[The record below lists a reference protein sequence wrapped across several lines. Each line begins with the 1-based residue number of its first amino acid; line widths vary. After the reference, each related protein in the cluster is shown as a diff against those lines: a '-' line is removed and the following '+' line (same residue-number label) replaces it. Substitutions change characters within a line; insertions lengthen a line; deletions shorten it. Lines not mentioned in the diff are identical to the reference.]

1 MTVHIEFSQAF
12 IAVRPLRDGLAFL
25 SARRYNWV
33 PSSGCGLFPSRAA
46 FLAIAS
52 GADPQSPSG
61 RMSGGVSRVAFQEH
75 AAGDQIVAEL
85 SERLQTP
92 ISTGELERRWAAVRA
107 AMEAEKIDVLL
118 MQNNNDY
125 MGGYV
130 KYFTDLPATNG
141 YPLTV
146 VFPRDDLMTLVSQGP
161 FGGVNT
167 PTANGDGIARGVKQ
181 WLTTPSY
188 ASCHYTA
195 TYDPELA
202 GAALA
207 HYAGGT
213 IGLLGT
219 YQMSFALVD
228 HLRNGRFSNTRFV
241 DASDLVDR
249 IKTIKSPEERALI
262 RRTAAMQD
270 GAMRAAFA
278 AVEPG
283 MRDREI
289 AAIAQCYSQRHGS
302 ENGIYLCA
310 SMPPDRPAHFSQ
322 RHFQNRVIEEGDV
335 VALLVEDSGPG
346 GMYTELGRTCVV
358 GKASQELKDEFAFTL
373 DARRFNLGLLK
384 PGTPCKEI
392 FAAYNDFMRK
402 NGRPEEK
409 RLHCHGQGYD
419 LVERPLIRQD
429 EPMAIAEHMNIVV
442 HPTYIRGHVHSWVCD
457 NYLIE
462 TNGPSERLHRFPE
475 ILTELG

>member
-1 MTVHIEFSQAF
+1 MAANSLI
-12 IAVRPLRDGLAFL
+12 
-25 SARRYNWV
+25 RRTW
-33 PSSGCGLFPSRAA
+33 
-46 FLAIAS
+46 
-52 GADPQSPSG
+52 
-61 RMSGGVSRVAFQEH
+61 QENT
-75 AAGDQIVAEL
+75 DMEQL

-107 AMEAEKIDVLL
+107 AMERDKIDVLL

-146 VFPRDDLMTLVSQGP
+146 VFPRDDLMTMVSQGP
-161 FGGVNT
+161 FGGGN
-167 PTANGDGIARGVKQ
+167 PTASGDGVARGVKQ

-188 ASCHYTA
+188 ASCVYTA
-195 TYDPELA
+195 NYDPELA
-202 GAALA
+202 AKALA
-207 HYAGGT
+207 PYAGGT

-228 HLRNGRFSNTRFV
+228 YLQKGRFSNSRFV

-249 IKTIKSPEERALI
+249 IKVIKSAEERELV
-262 RRTAAMQD
+262 RRAAAMQD

-283 MRDREI
+283 MRDRDI

-310 SMPPDRPAHFSQ
+310 SMPADKPAQFSQ
-322 RHFQNRVIEEGDV
+322 RHFQNRVIQEGDT

-358 GKASQELKDEFAFTL
+358 GKASQEIKDEFAFAL
-373 DARRFNLGLLK
+373 EARKFNLNLLK
-384 PGTPCKEI
+384 PGTPCAEI

-419 LVERPLIRQD
+419 LVERPLIRND
-429 EPMAIAEHMNIVV
+429 EPMNIEKDMNIVV
-442 HPTYIRGHVHSWVCD
+442 HPTYIRGHVLSWVCD

-462 TNGPSERLHRFPE
+462 AKGPSERLHHFPE
-475 ILTELG
+475 IITELG

>member
-1 MTVHIEFSQAF
+1 
-12 IAVRPLRDGLAFL
+12 
-25 SARRYNWV
+25 
-33 PSSGCGLFPSRAA
+33 
-46 FLAIAS
+46 
-52 GADPQSPSG
+52 
-61 RMSGGVSRVAFQEH
+61 
-75 AAGDQIVAEL
+75 
-85 SERLQTP
+85 
-92 ISTGELERRWAAVRA
+92 
-107 AMEAEKIDVLL
+107 VLL

-146 VFPRDDLMTLVSQGP
+146 VFPRDDLMTMVSMGP
-161 FGGVNT
+161 FDGGGA
-167 PTANGDGIARGVKQ
+167 PTANGDGTARGVKQ
-181 WLTTPSY
+181 WSTTPSF
-188 ASCHYTA
+188 ASCYYTA
-195 TYDPELA
+195 GYDPELA
-202 GAALA
+202 AKALA
-207 HYAGGT
+207 PYAGGT

-228 HLRNGRFSNTRFV
+228 YLQKGRFSNSRFV

-249 IKTIKSPEERALI
+249 IKVIKSAEERELI
-262 RRTAAMQD
+262 RRAARMQD

-283 MRDREI
+283 LRDRDI

-310 SMPPDRPAHFSQ
+310 SMPAKEPAQFSQ
-322 RHFQNRVIEEGDV
+322 RHFQNRVIEEGDT

-358 GKASQELKDEFAFTL
+358 GKASAELKDEFAFTL
-373 DARRFNLGLLK
+373 EARKFNLNLLK
-384 PGTPCKEI
+384 PGAPAKEI

-402 NGRPEEK
+402 NGRPEER

-419 LVERPLIRQD
+419 LVERPLIRHD
-429 EPMAIAEHMNIVV
+429 EPMAIAKDMNIVV
-442 HPTYIRGHVHSWVCD
+442 HPTYVRGGVLSWVCD

-462 TNGPSERLHRFPE
+462 AGGPSERLHAFPE
-475 ILTELG
+475 IITELG

>member
-1 MTVHIEFSQAF
+1 MALCACHSGGRERERRGEFAY
-12 IAVRPLRDGLAFL
+12 LAN
-25 SARRYNWV
+25 ARRRRIIMQQ
-33 PSSGCGLFPSRAA
+33 F
-46 FLAIAS
+46 
-52 GADPQSPSG
+52 
-61 RMSGGVSRVAFQEH
+61 
-75 AAGDQIVAEL
+75 

-92 ISTGELERRWAAVRA
+92 ISTPELERRWAAVRA
-107 AMEAEKIDVLL
+107 AMERDKIDVLL

-146 VFPRDDLMTLVSQGP
+146 VFPRDDLMTMVSQGP
-161 FGGVNT
+161 FGGGN
-167 PTANGDGIARGVKQ
+167 PTANGDGVARGVKQ

-188 ASCHYTA
+188 ASCVYTA
-195 TYDPELA
+195 NYDPELA
-202 GAALA
+202 ATALA
-207 HYAGGT
+207 PYAGGT

-228 HLRNGRFSNTRFV
+228 YLQKGRFSNSRFV

-249 IKTIKSPEERALI
+249 IKVIKSAEERELV
-262 RRTAAMQD
+262 RRAAAMQD

-283 MRDREI
+283 MRDRDI

-310 SMPPDRPAHFSQ
+310 SMPADKPAQFSQ
-322 RHFQNRVIEEGDV
+322 RHFQNRVIQKGDT

-358 GKASQELKDEFAFTL
+358 GKASQEIKEEFAFAL
-373 DARRFNLGLLK
+373 EARKFNLAMLK
-384 PGTPCKEI
+384 PGAPCKDI
-392 FAAYNDFMRK
+392 FAAYNDFMGK

-419 LVERPLIRQD
+419 LVERPLIRND
-429 EPMAIAEHMNIVV
+429 EPMSIEKDMNIVV
-442 HPTYIRGHVHSWVCD
+442 HPTYIRGHVLSWVCD

-462 TNGPSERLHRFPE
+462 ANGPSERLHHFPE
-475 ILTELG
+475 IITELG